1 MYTRHDGMQQRVYYQ
16 YTDLFLCRTILGTSS
31 NCLCG
36 HPQSLL
42 EESIRLFIPD
52 TPVTAY
58 VVPTICD
65 VIVISFNAQ
74 KCLWC
79 VSCRGRRN
87 LAKHAAISVNRPE
100 TKAKPFQIEGT
111 HGYLTNFFSVFRYA
125 FPAAVESKQLCPKE
139 RKGGRDVFSLNGHQ
153 EITLI
158 LCKIR
163 LNLPIF
169 VLWEINRQFVFFYCF
184 KKTD

>member
-1 MYTRHDGMQQRVYYQ
+1 MYTRHDGRQQRVNNQ
-16 YTDLFLCRTILGTSS
+16 YTDLFLGRKVLKTSS

-74 KCLWC
+74 KCL
-79 VSCRGRRN
+79 
-87 LAKHAAISVNRPE
+87 
-100 TKAKPFQIEGT
+100 
-111 HGYLTNFFSVFRYA
+111 
-125 FPAAVESKQLCPKE
+125 
-139 RKGGRDVFSLNGHQ
+139 
-153 EITLI
+153 
-158 LCKIR
+158 
-163 LNLPIF
+163 
-169 VLWEINRQFVFFYCF
+169 
-184 KKTD
+184 